1 MKLDALAL
9 KIGSQLI
16 EAQLQKLAAANL
28 MPEINNA
35 YSSNSIPVGPE
46 VSTGTLPVELPTTNA
61 QKKTRSAKV
70 HPPRI
75 ITVR

>member
-1 MKLDALAL
+1 VDVQSLAL

-16 EAQLQKLAAANL
+16 EAKLQKLAADPFFSNQPAL
-28 MPEINNA
+28 PQA
-35 YSSNSIPVGPE
+35 PGPVSNS
-46 VSTGTLPVELPTTNA
+46 LPTTNR
-61 QKKTRSAKV
+61 QKKERSAKV

>member
-1 MKLDALAL
+1 VDVQSLAL

-16 EAQLQKLAAANL
+16 EAKLQKLAVD
-28 MPEINNA
+28 PFFSGIPT
-35 YSSNSIPVGPE
+35 SSVAPQ
-46 VSTGTLPVELPTTNA
+46 TLPAELPTTGQ
-61 QKKTRSAKV
+61 QKKERSAKV

>member
-1 MKLDALAL
+1 MSFHDLAL

-16 EAQLQKLAAANL
+16 EARLQKLADA
-28 MPEINNA
+28 
-35 YSSNSIPVGPE
+35 
-46 VSTGTLPVELPTTNA
+46 PTFNA
-61 QKKTRSAKV
+61 QGVLVPANTDAAAAAPLATSAAQQKDRSAKV

>member
-1 MKLDALAL
+1 MDVQSLAL

-16 EAQLQKLAAANL
+16 EAKLRKLAVDPFFVDPTSLQQPAGP
-28 MPEINNA
+28 MPTA
-35 YSSNSIPVGPE
+35 
-46 VSTGTLPVELPTTNA
+46 LPTTG
-61 QKKTRSAKV
+61 QQTKDRSAKV

>member
-1 MKLDALAL
+1 MDVNTRAL

-16 EAQLQKLAAANL
+16 EARLRKLAVDPFFSAPVPQTAQ
-28 MPEINNA
+28 MPTHA
-35 YSSNSIPVGPE
+35 
-46 VSTGTLPVELPTTNA
+46 ELPTTNL
-61 QKKTRSAKV
+61 QKKSRSAKV

>member
-1 MKLDALAL
+1 MDVQSLAL

-16 EAQLQKLAAANL
+16 EARLRKLAVDPIFTNTA
-28 MPEINNA
+28 PQV
-35 YSSNSIPVGPE
+35 PVA
-46 VSTGTLPVELPTTNA
+46 TGTHAELPTTNM
-61 QKKTRSAKV
+61 QKKLRSAKV

>member
-1 MKLDALAL
+1 MDVKSLAL

-16 EAQLQKLAAANL
+16 EAKLRKLAVDPFFTSPAPLQQAQ
-28 MPEINNA
+28 
-35 YSSNSIPVGPE
+35 GP
-46 VSTGTLPVELPTTNA
+46 LPTALPTTGA
-61 QKKTRSAKV
+61 QKKERSAKV